1 MGPEDGRN
9 DRSDRPGNDDRR
21 ARSSGAPRRP
31 SGSGSRGDRPSRSD
45 GERGSGR
52 SSGGY
57 RGGSSSGSGSGGGYR
72 GGSTGGSSGGYRGG
86 NSGSGSGGGY
96 RGGSAGGSTGGYRG
110 GNSGSGS
117 SGGYRGGNS
126 GSGSSGGYRGASTP
140 RRDDWRSSDRPDRGA
155 RPDRSARP
163 DRGARPDRSARPA
176 RSARPDRGTG
186 STYKPR
192 SSEGGDFRR
201 PVPPRGPKGSDWGGV
216 ARGGGGYRRSDAERA
231 GATGRPSRTGGGY
244 APRRDRDGDRG
255 SDPRSF
261 GRDRDRDRDGDRGS
275 DHRDRGRDIGQSERR
290 PQRRWE
296 EPGISAHE
304 DAFTTDDAASLS
316 RAANSGR
323 NLWNPTPPEA
333 RRPGRAFGAPAAKSA
348 GARRS
353 TNTVGGEQVEGRQ
366 AVRELLSARK
376 REVSE
381 IWLIEGT
388 DPSPIL
394 GEIDNLARA
403 RHVPV
408 RMVSPRKLESVQ
420 RTETPQ
426 GVVAFAEPLESYDLT
441 ELVLGHGG
449 SLSSDGATDSD
460 DDSNKDARA
469 GAEGGSGPVA
479 FLVVVDGVTDPHNL
493 GAILR
498 SAECAGATGA
508 VLPRHRAVHVTA
520 AVTKAAAGA
529 VEHLP
534 IALVSGI
541 PSALQELEQLGVRT
555 VGLDERGATSVF
567 DLDLGIDPVALVL
580 GAEGRGLSPLS
591 RRRCDV
597 LANIPLHGAIP
608 SLNVSTAAAVACFEV
623 ARARASKLG

>member
-1 MGPEDGRN
+1 M
-9 DRSDRPGNDDRR
+9 
-21 ARSSGAPRRP
+21 
-31 SGSGSRGDRPSRSD
+31 
-45 GERGSGR
+45 
-52 SSGGY
+52 
-57 RGGSSSGSGSGGGYR
+57 
-72 GGSTGGSSGGYRGG
+72 
-86 NSGSGSGGGY
+86 
-96 RGGSAGGSTGGYRG
+96 
-110 GNSGSGS
+110 
-117 SGGYRGGNS
+117 
-126 GSGSSGGYRGASTP
+126 
-140 RRDDWRSSDRPDRGA
+140 
-155 RPDRSARP
+155 
-163 DRGARPDRSARPA
+163 
-176 RSARPDRGTG
+176 
-186 STYKPR
+186 
-192 SSEGGDFRR
+192 
-201 PVPPRGPKGSDWGGV
+201 
-216 ARGGGGYRRSDAERA
+216 
-231 GATGRPSRTGGGY
+231 
-244 APRRDRDGDRG
+244 
-255 SDPRSF
+255 
-261 GRDRDRDRDGDRGS
+261 
-275 DHRDRGRDIGQSERR
+275 
-290 PQRRWE
+290 
-296 EPGISAHE
+296 
-304 DAFTTDDAASLS
+304 
-316 RAANSGR
+316 
-323 NLWNPTPPEA
+323 
-333 RRPGRAFGAPAAKSA
+333 
-348 GARRS
+348 
-353 TNTVGGEQVEGRQ
+353 
-366 AVRELLSARK
+366 RELLAARK

-426 GVVAFAEPLESYDLT
+426 GVVAFAQPLESHDLG
-441 ELVLGHGG
+441 ELVLGHAGG
-449 SLSSDGATDSD
+449 QSPDGRADSHDDGTDGAVEG
-460 DDSNKDARA
+460 A
-469 GAEGGSGPVA
+469 GGGRPAA
-479 FLVVVDGVTDPHNL
+479 FLVVVAGVTDPHNL

-541 PSALQELEQLGVRT
+541 PSALQELEKLGVRT
-555 VGLDERGATSVF
+555 VGLDERGATSLF